1 MENLEAI
8 AKEVKDLAASLEA
21 REKAYDEKIENILKE
36 KAHVDKAMIVDS
48 KEAAAKFKGYL
59 GARAEVNKGK
69 TANVPLW
76 DEKTEDQFVEWVHMV
91 KNNDVGLIK
100 KTFGDN
106 AYTETTTAG
115 GYFVPTIFKPELVR
129 LIYQKSMML
138 PKVSIVPMPVSK
150 MDLPTVTAGYSAG
163 WGTINTQVT
172 DSKLTV
178 NKVSLSAE
186 KLVALSLVP
195 NELLQDSGIPIAPL
209 LANEFAEAFAFKID
223 EEILDGDSADS
234 SNHKFDGWSKVANT
248 VGYGPGVDASPT
260 IAEEATIDIL
270 TAEIAAL
277 EAANWVNL
285 IGAEWFF
292 APQVWAA
299 IRSLTA
305 AVTNLPQVAINEPWK
320 FNLFGFPVNI
330 NGLVPHAET
339 ALKAW
344 GLFGNPK
351 YIYVG
356 DMGGLSIESS
366 KDYRFGEDQTTFL
379 ARQRLAVAVGI
390 PGSLGALKF
399 GAASG

>member
-1 MENLEAI
+1 MDNIEAL
-8 AKEVKDLAASLEA
+8 AKEVKDLATSFEA
-21 REKAYDEKIENILKE
+21 REKSWDEKIENILKE
-36 KAHVDKAMIVDS
+36 KNHVDKAMIVTPDS
-48 KEAAAKFKGYL
+48 NPRAFKGYL
-59 GARAEVNKGK
+59 GARADVAKGK
-69 TANVPLW
+69 TAAAVCW

-91 KNNDVGLIK
+91 KNNDVQSIK

-115 GYFVPTIFKPELVR
+115 GYYVPTIFKPELVR

-138 PKVSIVPMPVSK
+138 PKVTIVPMPVSK

-172 DSKLTV
+172 DSKITV

-223 EEILDGDSADS
+223 EEILDGDATDTT
-234 SNHKFDGWSKVANT
+234 NHKFDGWAHDAS
-248 VGYGPGVDASPT
+248 VGYSPGTDASPT
-260 IAEEATIDIL
+260 LAEEVTIDNL
-270 TAEIAAL
+270 TAMVAAL

-292 APQVWAA
+292 APQVWAV

-305 AVTNLPQVAINEPWK
+305 ATTNLPQVAINQPWK
-320 FNLFGFPVNI
+320 FDLFGFPVNI
-330 NGLVPHAET
+330 NGLVPHTET
-339 ALKAW
+339 VSLAW

-351 YIYVG
+351 YVYVG
-356 DMGGLSIESS
+356 DMGQMTIESS

-379 ARQRLAVAVGI
+379 ARQRLAVKVGI

-399 GAASG
+399 GAAA